1 MKVCLRGVLKSLVA
15 VELQLRSDSLFLSP
29 HSKTDGIQYQIH
41 CLLCSGLVG
50 HNAVIIEIPDHGQV
64 KDALAGMDVGNI
76 RDPLCVGTVS
86 VELPVEQVFILGDT
100 FRASVRETAW

>member
-1 MKVCLRGVLKSLVA
+1 M
-15 VELQLRSDSLFLSP
+15 ELQLRSDPLFLFA
-29 HSKTDGIQYQIH
+29 HSKADRVQHKVNRLFCASLI
-41 CLLCSGLVG
+41 SD
-50 HNAVIIEIPDHGQV
+50 NAVIIEIPDHGQV

>member
-1 MKVCLRGVLKSLVA
+1 M
-15 VELQLRSDSLFLSP
+15 ELQLHSDLLFL
-29 HSKTDGIQYQIH
+29 
-41 CLLCSGLVG
+41 LLHGQTNGAQDQVHRLLGAGFVG

>member
-1 MKVCLRGVLKSLVA
+1 MKCIETLGRCGAATPQRLS
-15 VELQLRSDSLFLSP
+15 FLSP